1 MANNNGDFQQK
12 LAEWMNGRNG
22 PDELGVSVTMLAVVM
37 LLLNIFVQTFVLS
50 IIALLLIG
58 YSVWRLLSRDV
69 ESRETENVLFLDFV
83 SPVMP
88 WFRNPGGAMT
98 ELRDYKHLACPE
110 CGQRVRVPRKKGK
123 IRITCPKCQAK
134 FEAKS

>member
-1 MANNNGDFQQK
+1 MAKNNGDFQQK

-22 PDELGVSVTMLAVVM
+22 PDELGVCVTMLAVVM

-50 IIALLLIG
+50 VIALLLIG
-58 YSVWRLLSRDV
+58 YSVWRLLSRAV
-69 ESRETENVLFLDFV
+69 ESRETENVVFLDFV

>member
-69 ESRETENVLFLDFV
+69 ESRETENVVFLDFV